1 MSILEVIALIGLCM
15 TCIKIGYMIGKNA
28 KK

>member
-1 MSILEVIALIGLCM
+1 MTILEVIALIGLCM